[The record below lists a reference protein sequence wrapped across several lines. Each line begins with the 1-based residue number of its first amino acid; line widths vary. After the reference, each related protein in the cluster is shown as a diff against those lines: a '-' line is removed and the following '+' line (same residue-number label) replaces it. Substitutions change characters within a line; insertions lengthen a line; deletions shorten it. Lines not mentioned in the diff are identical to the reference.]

1 MQAKGERERFATRLG
16 FILISAGC
24 AIGLGNIW
32 RFPYVAGKYGGG
44 AFVLFYLVFLV
55 LLGLPILVMEFAVG
69 RASQRSAA
77 DSFRRLEPK
86 GSKWHFMSVPAVAGN
101 YLLMMFYTTVGGWML
116 SYVVKM
122 LRGEFEVGSP
132 QLTEEVFDRLLRSP
146 SQMVFWMLLTVCLC
160 FFTCSFGLQK
170 GVERVTKV
178 MMSCLLGLLLVLCIR
193 SLTLPGAAQGV
204 AFYLLPDFGR
214 LTSNGLA
221 NTLFAAMGQAFFT
234 LSVGIGSMAV
244 FGSYIGRERTLL
256 GESIHICA
264 LDTAVALLGG
274 LIFFPA
280 CFALGI
286 DPGEG
291 PGLVFVTLPG
301 VFQNMPGGRF
311 FGALFFLFLSF
322 AALSTIVAVFENLIR
337 FWIDRFGWSRR
348 RSVVVN
354 LLLVSFLSLPC
365 ALGYNL
371 LSFIQPMG
379 PGSTIQDLEDFLVS
393 NNLLPLGSLG
403 YLLFCTARSGW
414 GWEGFLN
421 EANTG
426 RGILFPRWARIY
438 VSHLLPIL
446 ILVLLIAGYWQRFF
460 A

>member
-1 MQAKGERERFATRLG
+1 
-16 FILISAGC
+16 
-24 AIGLGNIW
+24 
-32 RFPYVAGKYGGG
+32 
-44 AFVLFYLVFLV
+44 
-55 LLGLPILVMEFAVG
+55 
-69 RASQRSAA
+69 
-77 DSFRRLEPK
+77 
-86 GSKWHFMSVPAVAGN
+86 
-101 YLLMMFYTTVGGWML
+101 
-116 SYVVKM
+116 
-122 LRGEFEVGSP
+122 
-132 QLTEEVFDRLLRSP
+132 
-146 SQMVFWMLLTVCLC
+146 
-160 FFTCSFGLQK
+160 
-170 GVERVTKV
+170 
-178 MMSCLLGLLLVLCIR
+178 MSCLFLLLVVLCVR
-193 SLTLPGAAQGV
+193 SLTLPGAWEGV

-214 LTSNGLA
+214 LMSNGLA
-221 NTLFAAMGQAFFT
+221 DTLFAAMGQAFFT

-244 FGSYIGRERTLL
+244 FGSYIGKERTLL
-256 GESIHICA
+256 GESVTVCL

-280 CFALGI
+280 CFAFGV

-301 VFQNMPGGRF
+301 VFQQMPGGRF

-322 AALSTIVAVFENLIR
+322 AALSTIIAVFENLIR
-337 FWIDRFGWSRR
+337 FWMDRFGFSRR
-348 RSVVVN
+348 RSVGIN
-354 LLLVSFLSLPC
+354 LLLVSVLSLPC

-393 NNLLPLGSLG
+393 DNLLPLGSLG
-403 YLLFCTARSGW
+403 YLFFCTSRSGW

-426 RGILFPRWARIY
+426 RGIRFPRWARVY
-438 VSHLLPIL
+438 VSDVLPIV